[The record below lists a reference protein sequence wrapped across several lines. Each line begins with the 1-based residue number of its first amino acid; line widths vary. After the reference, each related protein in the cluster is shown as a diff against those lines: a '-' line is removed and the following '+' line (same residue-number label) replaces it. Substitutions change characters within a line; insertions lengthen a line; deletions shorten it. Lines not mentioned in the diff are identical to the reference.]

1 MSYLPP
7 HRRRPNLIGGST
19 NVSVKQQKQEHRD
32 QFPCLRDKN
41 GDVVQGIKHTPTVN
55 WNTISFQIEEITP
68 IQPTQAADD
77 GWVNLSTYT
86 PTKSTELTTK
96 DILRCAEKLELN
108 WRRYYTERDLQVP
121 RWIYDNPYDKFE
133 DFDRTIPYAS
143 SINSDSESEESSEYD
158 DLEYDSE
165 EWV

>member
-7 HRRRPNLIGGST
+7 HRRRPNLMGGSA
-19 NVSVKQQKQEHRD
+19 NVPVKQQKQEHRE

-41 GDVVQGIKHTPTVN
+41 GIVVQVTKHTPIVN
-55 WNTISFQIEEITP
+55 WNTISFQIDEP
-68 IQPTQAADD
+68 IVSPPPTQED

-86 PTKSTELTTK
+86 PTLSTELTTK
-96 DILRCAEKLELN
+96 DLARCAEQLESN
-108 WRRYYTERDLQVP
+108 WRRYYMERDLPLP

-133 DFDRTIPYAS
+133 DFDRTIPYS
-143 SINSDSESEESSEYD
+143 SLNGSDSESEESSEYD